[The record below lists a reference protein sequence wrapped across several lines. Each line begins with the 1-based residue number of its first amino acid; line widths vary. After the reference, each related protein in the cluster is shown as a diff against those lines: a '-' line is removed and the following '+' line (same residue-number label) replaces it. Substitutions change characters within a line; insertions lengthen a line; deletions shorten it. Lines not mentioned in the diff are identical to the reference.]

1 MSEIKSRLLDIKEKA
16 ERDVS
21 LANDLDSLYK
31 VKVEYLGK
39 KGLITSVLKS
49 LGGLSAE
56 ERKEV
61 GRIANEVKEHLE
73 ELLKQR
79 EELLKSE
86 ALNAKLREDKVDI
99 TLPHSLHRVG
109 LSHPVISTLNEIVSV
124 FVSMGFSVASGPEV
138 EFEDYNFTMLNIPQH
153 HPARDMQDT
162 FYLNNG
168 MVLRT
173 HTSPV
178 QIRTMLT
185 QKPPVYV
192 VAPGR
197 VYRKDSDPTHSP
209 MFHQIEGLV
218 VDREVSFRDL
228 KGVLKIFL
236 ESMFGK
242 DIPIRFRPSYFPF
255 TEPSAEVDIGCTV
268 CRGSGCKVC
277 KNTGWLEILG
287 CGMVD
292 PEVFKAVGINPDEY
306 SGFAFGLGIERI
318 TMLRHQITDIR
329 LLFANDMRFLSQFGA
344 V

>member
-1 MSEIKSRLLDIKEKA
+1 MDIKAQLLQVKTDFES
-16 ERDVS
+16 EVESVDNLQS
-21 LANDLDSLYK
+21 LNEVK
-31 VKVEYLGK
+31 VKYLGK
-39 KGLITSVLKS
+39 KGIITSVLKS
-49 LGGLSAE
+49 LGSLSPE
-56 ERKEV
+56 ERREV
-61 GRIANEVKEHLE
+61 GLIANKIKDFIEETLKTKEENLKTRELE
-73 ELLKQR
+73 E
-79 EELLKSE
+79 
-86 ALNAKLREDKVDI
+86 KLRKEYLDV
-99 TLPHSLHRVG
+99 TLPHSWHQIG
-109 LSHPVISTLNEIVSV
+109 YSHPVIATLYEITSI
-124 FVSMGFSVASGPEV
+124 FISMGFSVESGPEV
-138 EFEDYNFTMLNIPQH
+138 ELEDYNFTMLNIPPH

-185 QKPPVYV
+185 KKPPISM

-197 VYRKDSDPTHSP
+197 VYRKDLDPTHSP

-218 VDREVSFRDL
+218 VDKDISFRDL

-236 ESMFGK
+236 EAIFGK

-268 CRGSGCKVC
+268 CKGVGCKVC
-277 KNTGWLEILG
+277 KGTGWLEILG

-292 PEVFKAVGINPDEY
+292 PEVFKAVNIDPQEY

-318 TMLRHQITDIR
+318 AMLKYQITDIR
-329 LLFANDMRFLSQFGA
+329 LLFNNDMRFLSQFEGIG
-344 V
+344 

>member
-1 MSEIKSRLLDIKEKA
+1 MELVSQLLKIKQEAISEINSSSEIQELNNIR
-16 ERDVS
+16 
-21 LANDLDSLYK
+21 
-31 VKVEYLGK
+31 VKYLGK
-39 KGLITSVLKS
+39 KGFITSVLKS
-49 LGGLSAE
+49 LGNLSVE

-61 GRIANEVKEHLE
+61 GRIANQVKDELESLIKEKEIQLKEHLLSQRLKE
-73 ELLKQR
+73 ER
-79 EELLKSE
+79 I
-86 ALNAKLREDKVDI
+86 DI
-99 TLPHSLHRVG
+99 TLPPDWHSIG
-109 LSHPVISTLNEIVSV
+109 YQHPVISTLNEITQI
-124 FVSMGFSVASGPEV
+124 FISMGFSVESGPEV
-138 EFEDYNFTMLNIPQH
+138 EFEEYNFTMLNIPEH

-178 QIRTMLT
+178 QIRTML
-185 QKPPVYV
+185 QNKPPIAM

-197 VYRKDSDPTHSP
+197 VYRKDIDPTHSP

-218 VDREVSFRDL
+218 VDKDVSFRQL

-236 ESMFGK
+236 ETVFGK
-242 DIPIRFRPSYFPF
+242 NIPIRFRPSYFPF

-268 CRGSGCKVC
+268 CGGSGCKVC

-292 PEVFKAVGINPDEY
+292 PEVFKAVGIDPEEY

-318 TMLRHQITDIR
+318 TMLRYQITDIR
-329 LLFANDMRFLSQFGA
+329 LLFGNDMRFLSQFG
-344 V
+344 VV

>member
-1 MSEIKSRLLDIKEKA
+1 MDIKAQLLQVKTDFE
-16 ERDVS
+16 S
-21 LANDLDSLYK
+21 DLENTENLQLLNEIR
-31 VKVEYLGK
+31 VKYLGK
-39 KGLITSVLKS
+39 KGVITSVLKS
-49 LGGLSAE
+49 LGSLSVE

-61 GRIANEVKEHLE
+61 GLIANQIKDFIEESLKVKEEKLKAKELE
-73 ELLKQR
+73 EKLKR
-79 EELLKSE
+79 EHL
-86 ALNAKLREDKVDI
+86 DV
-99 TLPHSLHRVG
+99 TLPHSWHSIG
-109 LSHPVISTLNEIVSV
+109 YSHPVIATLNEITSI
-124 FVSMGFSVASGPEV
+124 FVSMGFSVESGPEV
-138 EFEDYNFTMLNIPQH
+138 ESEDYNFTMLNIPPH

-178 QIRTMLT
+178 QIRTML
-185 QKPPVYV
+185 KKRPPIAM

-197 VYRKDSDPTHSP
+197 VYRKDLDPTHSP

-218 VDREVSFRDL
+218 VDRDVSFRDL

-236 ESMFGK
+236 ETIFGK

-268 CRGSGCKVC
+268 CKGVGCKVC
-277 KNTGWLEILG
+277 KGTGWLEILG

-292 PEVFKAVGINPDEY
+292 PEVFKAVGIDPQEY

-318 TMLRHQITDIR
+318 AMLRYQITDIR
-329 LLFANDMRFLSQFGA
+329 LLFNNDMRFLSQFEG
-344 V
+344 VG

>member
-1 MSEIKSRLLDIKEKA
+1 MEFISQLLKIRDEAKLEILSSSDIQLLNQI
-16 ERDVS
+16 
-21 LANDLDSLYK
+21 K
-31 VKVEYLGK
+31 VKYLGK
-39 KGLITSVLKS
+39 RGFITSVLKS
-49 LGGLSAE
+49 LGSLSVE

-61 GRIANEVKEHLE
+61 GRIANQVKEEIETLIKEKESQLKE
-73 ELLKQR
+73 ELLNQKLK
-79 EELLKSE
+79 EE
-86 ALNAKLREDKVDI
+86 RIDI
-99 TLPHSLHRVG
+99 TLPAEWHNVG
-109 LSHPVISTLNEIVSV
+109 YPHPVISTLNEITSI
-124 FVSMGFSVASGPEV
+124 FISMGFSVENGPEV
-138 EFEDYNFTMLNIPQH
+138 EFEDYNFTMLNIPEY

-162 FYLNNG
+162 FYLNNS

-178 QIRTMLT
+178 QIRTML
-185 QKPPVYV
+185 QKKPPIAM

-197 VYRKDSDPTHSP
+197 VYRKDIDPTHSP

-218 VDREVSFRDL
+218 VDRHVSFRDL

-236 ESMFGK
+236 ETIFGK

-268 CRGSGCKVC
+268 CGGSGCKVC

-292 PEVFKAVGINPDEY
+292 PEVFKAVGIDPEEY

-329 LLFANDMRFLSQFGA
+329 LLFGNDMRFLSQFG
-344 V
+344 VV